1 MEILMKAL
9 PAGPEEWSEEKIM
22 FADLEF
28 VASSCEINP
37 FRVSYG
43 ASWNDFTRKQ
53 TADDEIQK
61 VIAPKTKSNA

>member
-1 MEILMKAL
+1 
-9 PAGPEEWSEEKIM
+9 M